1 MKKVIVFG
9 ECMIDRYYQ
18 SCVSRISP
26 EAPIPVHFIEKIQDD
41 LGGAGNLA
49 HQLNQILPRNKLM
62 FVSVLGNDNETSHF
76 IDLFEKNEIQTNIF
90 YEHQWKNII
99 KNRIYVNHVMTTRF
113 DIEQP
118 RDIENE
124 TQNEIYQFF
133 HTKITRREI
142 ECIIL
147 SDYQKG
153 VCTRY
158 LCTQLISLCNQ
169 YSIPIFVD
177 PKMNDSDK
185 YRNAFLIK
193 PNLYE
198 AKMISN
204 QTNMNSILPTLYTYF
219 NCIHLI
225 VTASE
230 NGCYYYHNN
239 HEIYFPHENPENIVV
254 RDVSGAGDI
263 FFAVLIQQ
271 YLSHK
276 NIEKSIQVSNYIAGL
291 SVQKVGMYQCNL
303 EDITNYL
310 QRNVEIYRYPS
321 KIVKYS
327 ETNIVCKNV
336 IQQVKRHYQNIVFT
350 NGCFDILHI
359 GHLQLLEYAKSLG
372 DFLIVGMNSDSS
384 VKRLKGNSRPIFPQS
399 YRSSMLYHLSYVDLI
414 IIFDEDTPYSLL
426 QKIRPKTLVKGSDY
440 QMENII
446 GADLVENVE
455 IFEFKENISTSR
467 IISNIK
473 QLS

>member
-1 MKKVIVFG
+1 M
-9 ECMIDRYYQ
+9 
-18 SCVSRISP
+18 
-26 EAPIPVHFIEKIQDD
+26 
-41 LGGAGNLA
+41 
-49 HQLNQILPRNKLM
+49 
-62 FVSVLGNDNETSHF
+62 
-76 IDLFEKNEIQTNIF
+76 
-90 YEHQWKNII
+90 
-99 KNRIYVNHVMTTRF
+99 
-113 DIEQP
+113 
-118 RDIENE
+118 
-124 TQNEIYQFF
+124 
-133 HTKITRREI
+133 
-142 ECIIL
+142 
-147 SDYQKG
+147 
-153 VCTRY
+153 
-158 LCTQLISLCNQ
+158 
-169 YSIPIFVD
+169 
-177 PKMNDSDK
+177 
-185 YRNAFLIK
+185 
-193 PNLYE
+193 
-198 AKMISN
+198 
-204 QTNMNSILPTLYTYF
+204 
-219 NCIHLI
+219 
-225 VTASE
+225 
-230 NGCYYYHNN
+230 
-239 HEIYFPHENPENIVV
+239 V

-271 YLSHK
+271 YLIHK

-310 QRNVEIYRYPS
+310 QRNIETYRYPS

-372 DFLIVGMNSDSS
+372 DFLIVGINSDSS
-384 VKRLKGNSRPIFPQS
+384 IKRLKGNSRPIFPQS

-440 QMENII
+440 QIENII

-473 QLS
+473 QIS